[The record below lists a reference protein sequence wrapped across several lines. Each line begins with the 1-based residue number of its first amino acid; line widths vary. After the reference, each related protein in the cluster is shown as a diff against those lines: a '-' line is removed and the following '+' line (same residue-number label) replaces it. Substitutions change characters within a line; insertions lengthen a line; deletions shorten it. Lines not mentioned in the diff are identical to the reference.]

1 MTAGKLTLTIV
12 AALVLQ
18 ILAVVA
24 LVLWKRARAAVALN
38 PGSESMAKS
47 LPGWTGWHDLRVIAR
62 TLEDAAGIICSFT
75 LQATDGGVLPG
86 FLPGQ
91 YLNFQVRT
99 GPEEKERVRCYSL
112 SAIGDDRTYRISIKR
127 APWNRELGSHMPIS
141 VYFHEHVQV
150 GDTVKVRTPTGGFT
164 LDVQSPDPIVLIA
177 GGIGITPLLT
187 MLQWLLVHQPKRSVH
202 LFYGA
207 RNSREMAFRKDI
219 DAWASR
225 HPQFSR
231 HLVFDTP
238 DPGDSELPGC
248 HEGRFITTALL
259 QQRIPHGRAQFYLC
273 GPNAM
278 MKALTEGLRAWGVP
292 EQDVHLESFGPSA
305 LAGARPAAETSVPT
319 AFQIA
324 FSHSGISAEW
334 DGRDANLLDFSE
346 RSGVDIASACRAGNC
361 GTCETKIR
369 RGAVVY
375 QDAPEFPVRDAYCL
389 PCVCRP
395 AGDLVLEA

>member
-1 MTAGKLTLTIV
+1 MTAGKLTLIILS
-12 AALVLQ
+12 ALVFQ
-18 ILAVVA
+18 ILWIAG
-24 LVLWKRARAAVALN
+24 LTLWKRARK
-38 PGSESMAKS
+38 EDAKPPNTDIEAEL
-47 LPGWTGWHDLRVIAR
+47 LPGWTGWRDLRVISR
-62 TLEDAAGIICSFT
+62 TREDIAGTICTFT
-75 LQATDGGVLPG
+75 LQALDGGMLPG

-99 GPEEKERVRCYSL
+99 APDAKERVRCYSL
-112 SAIGDDRTYRISIKR
+112 SAIGDDRNYRVSIKR
-127 APWNRELGSHMPIS
+127 APWEPGSGGSMPIS

-150 GDTVKVRTPTGGFT
+150 GDTVKVRAPTGRFT
-164 LDVQSPDPIVLIA
+164 LDMQSPDPVVLIA
-177 GGIGITPLLT
+177 GGIGITPLLS
-187 MLQWLLVHQPKRSVH
+187 MLQWLLEHQPKRLVH

-207 RNSREMAFRKDI
+207 RNSREMAFRTDI
-219 DAWASR
+219 DVWASK

-238 DPGDSELPGC
+238 APGDSDLPGYC
-248 HEGRFITTALL
+248 EDRFITTALL

-305 LAGARPAAETSVPT
+305 LAANHPVAESAIPT
-319 AFQIA
+319 AFKIA
-324 FSHSGISAEW
+324 FCHSDITAEW
-334 DGRDANLLDFSE
+334 DGSDANLLDFSE
-346 RSGVDIASACRAGNC
+346 RSGVDIESACRGGNC

-369 RGAVVY
+369 KGSVVY
-375 QDAPEFPVRDAYCL
+375 QEAPEFPVQEGYCL

-395 AGDLVLEA
+395 AGHLELEA